1 MTSRI
6 CGVDE
11 TSLCENVLPST
22 IDKTKDDLASI
33 DKAISQPSQFKTV
46 RMEAR

>member
-11 TSLCENVLPST
+11 TSQCENVVPST
-22 IDKTKDDLASI
+22 INKTKDDLVSI
-33 DKAISQPSQFKTV
+33 DKVISQPSQFKTV
-46 RMEAR
+46 RVEAR